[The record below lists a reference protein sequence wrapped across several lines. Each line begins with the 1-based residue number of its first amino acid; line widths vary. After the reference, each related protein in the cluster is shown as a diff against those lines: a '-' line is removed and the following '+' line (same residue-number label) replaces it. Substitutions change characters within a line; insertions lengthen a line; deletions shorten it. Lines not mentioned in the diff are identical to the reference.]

1 MPSSLRPGLIALH
14 GNQLEQLRDVVFD
27 WMSQNPLDPLEEEIF
42 LVQSNG
48 IAEWLKI
55 ALAEK
60 GGVCAASR
68 ITLPARFLWEAY
80 RSQLGPERVP
90 RRSPFDKSPLAWRLM
105 RLLPGL
111 LEHPDFG
118 PLRHFL
124 ADEDPERYLQLCRRL
139 SDLMDQYQVYRAD
152 WLEDWAG
159 GKALARQAQGTPVDL
174 SAEQRWQ
181 AQLWSALMHSVKD
194 ELRGSGRAQVHRQF
208 VHAIVNGEAPSK
220 ALPRRVVLF
229 GISALPYQTLE
240 ALGALSTTMQVVLAV
255 PNPCRFYWGDIIDGR
270 ELLHAQRR
278 RQPLRDDKD
287 LSSVA
292 LEEMHAHSHPLLA
305 SWGRLGRD
313 FIRML
318 DQFDDAQST
327 QQNFPQLR
335 IDLFSD
341 DDGDTLLSQVQSAIR
356 DLLPLEEHAR
366 HAVTRQDCSIEF
378 HVAHNAQREVEILHD
393 QLLKL
398 FANTPSM
405 RPRDVV
411 VMVPDIAAFSPAIQA
426 VFGLY
431 PRSDARFIPYEV
443 VDAAQRHNN
452 PVLLALEWLLRLPQQ
467 RCLQSEVRDLLD
479 VPALALRFGLE
490 ESDLP
495 RLGQW
500 IEESGVRWGLDKQH
514 RQGIGLGPAGEQNAW
529 IFGIRRML
537 LGYASGHD
545 ASFADIE
552 PYPEIGGLDA
562 ALAGSLASFVDA
574 LLEWRALLAQ
584 PALPEEW
591 AWRVRSLLK
600 AFFDLRD
607 ENDRL
612 TGMQLEQALQ
622 CWLDDCVMA
631 EYRELVP
638 LAVFREAW
646 LDAIDEPTLHQRF
659 MSGGV
664 TFCTLMPMR
673 AVPFKVV
680 CLLGMND
687 GDYPRRAQR
696 ADFDLLAQ
704 PGFARPGDRSRRDD
718 DRYLM
723 LEALLAARDK
733 LYISW
738 TGRNVRDNSEQ
749 PPSILVAQLRDY
761 LRAGWEVDLD
771 DLTAEHPLQAFSRRY
786 FEQGGLITY
795 AREWRDAHVSES
807 NASADQPLPRWEPE
821 PDFRLNL
828 AMLAHF
834 LRQPVRYFF
843 RHRLQVD
850 FAERRLV
857 GQDEEAFGLNGLDY
871 YTFASELL
879 EDDGPQ
885 EPAGAAETV
894 LQKRAARLAREGV
907 LPIGLLGTHWQKQL
921 VKELVPV
928 RQTWLEY
935 CNRYPIASA
944 KLPVSFVHE
953 NLRLEDWLDKLR
965 TDGKEA
971 VWLDLQPGK
980 VLSRDGKQVR
990 GDRLIHCWLRQLVAA
1005 MLGHPVSAYLVA
1017 ADAVISIAPISSA
1030 EARDHLQRLINCWRA
1045 GMDQPL
1051 STACRT
1057 ALAYLEAE
1065 RAGKKGMEKAAA
1077 VYDGGYAT
1085 SGEKDDLCL
1094 ARLWPDFAALC
1105 EEPEWEKRTRELYE
1119 PFSEWLATGI
1129 QVLPHMSADAN
1140 ESSLLEQGAA

>member
-1 MPSSLRPGLIALH
+1 MSSSLRPGLIALH

-27 WMSQNPLDPLEEEIF
+27 WMAQHPLDPLEEEVF

-80 RSQLGPERVP
+80 RAQLGPERVP
-90 RRSPFDKSPLAWRLM
+90 HRSPFDKSSLTWRLM

-111 LEHPDFG
+111 LAHPDFG

-124 ADEDPERYLQLCRRL
+124 SDEDPERYLQLCQKL

-152 WLEDWAG
+152 WLQDWAA
-159 GKALARQAQGTPVDL
+159 GKPVVRLAQGDATDL
-174 SAEQRWQ
+174 PAAQRWQ
-181 AQLWSALMHSVKD
+181 VLLWAALTESV
-194 ELRGSGRAQVHRQF
+194 EPSLRTSGRAQVHRQF
-208 VHAIVNGEAPSK
+208 VEAIDGGAAPAK
-220 ALPRRVVLF
+220 PLPRRVVLF

-240 ALGALSTTMQVVLAV
+240 ALGALSNNMQVVLAV
-255 PNPCRFYWGDIIDGR
+255 PNPCRYYWGDIIDGR
-270 ELLHAQRR
+270 ELLKAQRR
-278 RQPLRDDKD
+278 RQPLRDNKD
-287 LSSVA
+287 LSEIA
-292 LEEMHAHSHPLLA
+292 LEEMHVHSHPLLA

-318 DQFDDAQST
+318 DQFDDAQATT
-327 QQNFPQLR
+327 QAFPLLR
-335 IDLFSD
+335 IDLFD
-341 DDGDTLLSQVQSAIR
+341 EAPGHTLLSQVQAAIR
-356 DLLPLEEHAR
+356 DLLPLDEHPRDALAPDDR
-366 HAVTRQDCSIEF
+366 SIAF

-393 QLLKL
+393 QLLKM
-398 FANTPSM
+398 FAEDASL

-411 VMVPDIAAFSPAIQA
+411 VMVPDIASFAPAVQA
-426 VFGLY
+426 VFGQHA
-431 PRSDARFIPYEV
+431 RQDARFIPYEV

-479 VPALALRFGLE
+479 VPALAARFGLE
-490 ESDLP
+490 ETDLP

-514 RQGIGLGPAGEQNAW
+514 RLGIGLGPAGEQNAW

-537 LGYASGHD
+537 LGYASGRD

-552 PYPEIGGLDA
+552 PYSEIGGLDA

-574 LLEWRALLAQ
+574 LLEWRALLSQ

-591 AWRVRSLLK
+591 AWRARALMK

-607 ENDRL
+607 EGDRL

-622 CWLDDCVMA
+622 CWLDDCDMA
-631 EYRELVP
+631 QFRETLP

-646 LDAIDEPTLHQRF
+646 LDAIDQPALHQRF

-673 AVPFKVV
+673 AVPFRVV

-696 ADFDLLAQ
+696 ADFDLLGQ
-704 PGFARPGDRSRRDD
+704 PVLARPGDRSRRDD

-749 PPSILVAQLRDY
+749 PPSILVSQLRDY
-761 LRAGWEVDLD
+761 LAAAWDLD
-771 DLTAEHPLQAFSRRY
+771 PATLTTEHPLQPFSRRY

-795 AREWRDAHVSES
+795 AREWRDAHAAEQ
-807 NASADQPLPRWEPE
+807 ASGDQHALPCWEPD
-821 PDFRLNL
+821 PGFRLNL
-828 AMLAHF
+828 ALLAQF
-834 LRQPVRYFF
+834 MRQPARYFF

-850 FAERRLV
+850 FSDRRIV
-857 GQDEEAFGLNGLDY
+857 GQDEEAFGLNALDY
-871 YTFASELL
+871 YTVANALL
-879 EDDGPQ
+879 EDHGPQ
-885 EPAGAAETV
+885 EALEAVEQT
-894 LQKRAARLAREGV
+894 LQKRAARLGRQGV
-907 LPIGLLGTHWQKQL
+907 LPIGLMGTHWQKQL
-921 VKELVPV
+921 VTELVPV
-928 RQTWLEY
+928 RTSWLSY
-935 CNRYPIASA
+935 CKRYPIASS
-944 KLPVSFVHE
+944 KLPVSFTHE
-953 NLRLEDWLDKLR
+953 GIRLEDWLDKLR
-965 TDGKEA
+965 TDGREA
-971 VWLDLQPGK
+971 VWLELQAGK
-980 VLSRDGKQVR
+980 VLARDGKQLR
-990 GDRLIHCWLRQLVAA
+990 GERLIYPWLRQLVAA
-1005 MLGHPVSAYLVA
+1005 TLGHPVSGYLVA
-1017 ADAVISIAPISSA
+1017 ADAVVEIAPI
-1030 EARDHLQRLINCWRA
+1030 EADAALAHIRQLMACWRA
-1045 GMDQPL
+1045 GMDKPL
-1051 STACRT
+1051 PTACRT
-1057 ALAYLEAE
+1057 AIAYLQA
-1065 RAGKKGMEKAAA
+1065 RQAGKDAMERAAA
-1077 VYDGGYAT
+1077 VYDGGYAMT
-1085 SGEKDDLCL
+1085 GECEDLCL
-1094 ARLWPDFAALC
+1094 ARLWPDFDTLSADSQWSHWTDAL
-1105 EEPEWEKRTRELYE
+1105 YG
-1119 PFSEWLATGI
+1119 PFSEWLTAGI
-1129 QVLPHMSADAN
+1129 RIHPLPEASADG
-1140 ESSLLEQGAA
+1140 SMLEQGAA